1 MRALVG
7 LSIVQTLLLA
17 VLGLKLFAVEAQVDA
32 ATRTGLDV
40 LSQTAQLKQAGIAAR
55 SLPTQSAASL
65 TGADIRQII
74 REEIAATADAGDA
87 RATRTAE
94 ARPQETPAYG
104 DKADVQRELDAYL
117 ARGGIGQMEMAKLQ
131 MSIAQLSPPERNEM
145 LSKLTTALN
154 QGDIDGQF

>member
-7 LSIVQTLLLA
+7 LSIIQTLLLA

-55 SLPTQSAASL
+55 SLPTQNAPSL

-74 REEIAATADAGDA
+74 REEIAATDSDAHM
-87 RATRTAE
+87 TRTAE
-94 ARPQETPAYG
+94 ARPRETASYG

-131 MSIAQLSPPERNEM
+131 MSIAQLSPAERSEM

>member
-7 LSIVQTLLLA
+7 LSLIQTLLLA

-55 SLPTQSAASL
+55 SLPTQTAASL

-74 REEIAATADAGDA
+74 REEIAATDSDAQM
-87 RATRTAE
+87 TRTAE
-94 ARPQETPAYG
+94 ARPRSAASYG
-104 DKADVQRELDAYL
+104 DKADVQRELDTYL
-117 ARGGIGQMEMAKLQ
+117 SHGGIGQMEMAKLQ
-131 MSIAQLSPPERNEM
+131 MSIAQLSPAERSEM

>member
-7 LSIVQTLLLA
+7 LSILQTLLLA

-40 LSQTAQLKQAGIAAR
+40 LSQTAQLKQASIGAR

-74 REEIAATADAGDA
+74 REEIAATDSDAQM
-87 RATRTAE
+87 TRTAD
-94 ARPQETPAYG
+94 ARPREATSYG
-104 DKADVQRELDAYL
+104 DKAEVQRELDAYL
-117 ARGGIGQMEMAKLQ
+117 AHGGIGQMEMAKLQ
-131 MSIAQLSPPERNEM
+131 MSIAQLSPPERSEM